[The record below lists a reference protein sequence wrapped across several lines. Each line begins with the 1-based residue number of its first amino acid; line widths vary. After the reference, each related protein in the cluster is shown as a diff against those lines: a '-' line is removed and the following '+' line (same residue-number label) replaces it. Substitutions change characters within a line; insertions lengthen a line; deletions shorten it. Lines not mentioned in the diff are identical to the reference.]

1 MELLDRDLVSVQEVR
16 TLIRKATAAQ
26 QVLADYSQAQV
37 DALVDAMARAGQT
50 HARCLAEMAVE
61 ETGFGKVQDKITK
74 NMLAS
79 KILLDS
85 IKGMK
90 TIGMISDDQSRKVME
105 VAVPFG
111 IVAGLV
117 PSTNPTSTTIYKA
130 IISIKAGNAVIFSPH
145 PSALKCITE
154 TVRILREALVSL
166 GAPEELISVMSVPSL
181 EGTSELMKNAGT
193 GIILATGG
201 SAMVKAA
208 YSSGNPALGVGPGNV
223 PAFIE
228 RTADI
233 KKAVHHVIT
242 SKTFDNGTICAS
254 EQHVVT
260 EHAIADQVKAE
271 MIAQGCYFLSE
282 AEIAKVEKV
291 IVNQRGGLNA
301 GIVGKPAVEIAR
313 MAGLD
318 VPATT
323 RVLVGEQGRNN
334 VGKKYPFSWEKL
346 SPLLGF
352 YRVSDAHDACELCME
367 LLHFEG
373 AGHTLA
379 IHTQNDALVREFALK
394 KPVSRLVVNT
404 PSTHGGVGATTN
416 LAPAFTL
423 GCGSVGGSATSDNVT
438 PLNLFTKRYVA
449 YGVIEPE
456 ALAQPETQPVACGTA
471 NVDIEAITRLVIER
485 LKSL

>member
-50 HARCLAEMAVE
+50 HARRLAEMAVE

-181 EGTSELMKNAGT
+181 EGTSELMKNSGT

-456 ALAQPETQPVACGTA
+456 ALAQPEGQPVACTTA